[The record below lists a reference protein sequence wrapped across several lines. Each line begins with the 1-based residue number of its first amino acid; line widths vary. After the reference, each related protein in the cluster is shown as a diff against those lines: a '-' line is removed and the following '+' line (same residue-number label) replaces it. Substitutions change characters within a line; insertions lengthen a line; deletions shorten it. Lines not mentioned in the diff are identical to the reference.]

1 MMEHRDIIKYEKR
14 KIVQLLDFMKKKRFV
29 FVFHFDGNVS
39 AGDDD
44 ADDDA
49 SPLAKLF
56 EHLAA
61 NVEYGCP

>member
-1 MMEHRDIIKYEKR
+1 LYEKE
-14 KIVQLLDFMKKKRFV
+14 KRFV

>member
-1 MMEHRDIIKYEKR
+1 
-14 KIVQLLDFMKKKRFV
+14 
-29 FVFHFDGNVS
+29 VS

-44 ADDDA
+44 DDDDDA
-49 SPLAKLF
+49 SPLARFF